1 MVSSGRQAIAS
12 ILLILGIAVYSQAQT
27 NPPKEPTASI
37 SGKVTIKG
45 KAAPGILVI
54 ASDPDFYNPWAK
66 ARYRA
71 TTDSSGNYTLANL
84 PAGKYRV
91 APYAMAYAVENEEG
105 STLTIAEGETIEN
118 INFVL
123 IRGGVITGKI
133 TDSDD
138 QPVIEQF
145 VNLTLLNDQR
155 QMVRTN
161 ELSSNRYTSDD
172 RGIYR
177 LFGLRPGKYKVY
189 VDDGYPRVLGTFH
202 PSTTDESKAT
212 VIEVSEGSEIK
223 DVDIVL
229 AKRVSSGF
237 KVTGQVIDGET
248 GKPVGNISYGVSQS
262 FDDGGTSTSGGN
274 RTNANGDFTLENL
287 SPGKYAVFVEP
298 HFETEVR
305 ADPVAFEVTDRDI
318 TGLVVKTKRGA
329 MLSGVVVLDGF
340 DEAARK
346 KLGQL
351 RIHAYVEA
359 ADPHSNYANGATV
372 QPDGSFAIKGLRS
385 GTARLSVS
393 SMAGPSKGLAII
405 RVERD
410 GVVQPSGIDIKDT
423 EHVTGVRLTLKQ
435 FTGAIRGEVKVED
448 GELPPFSQLT
458 LSVSFLDGTP
468 TRVYG
473 SDPIDSRGRFLLEGL
488 APGRYEVRVNLV
500 VAGRWQKPSSGSKK
514 EVLVADNTV
523 SEVVLTVKGK
533 PDTDDDDDP

>member
-12 ILLILGIAVYSQAQT
+12 ILLILGIAVNSQAQT
-27 NPPKEPTASI
+27 NPPKEPTGSI

-45 KAAPGILVI
+45 KGAPGIKVI

-71 TTDSSGNYTLANL
+71 TTDSSGNYTLSNM

-91 APYAMAYAVENEEG
+91 SPYAMAYAVDGEEG

-123 IRGGVITGKI
+123 MRGGVITGKI

-138 QPVIEQF
+138 QPVVEQA
-145 VNLTLLNDQR
+145 VTVAMLNDQNH
-155 QMVRTN
+155 MVRTN
-161 ELSSNRYTSDD
+161 ELSNNRYTSDD

-189 VDDGYPRVLGTFH
+189 VDDGTPRVLGTFY

-223 DVDIVL
+223 GIDIVL
-229 AKRVSSGF
+229 AKRVSGGF
-237 KVTGQVIDGET
+237 QVTGQIIDGET
-248 GKPVGNISYGVSQS
+248 GKPVGNISYGMTQK
-262 FDDGGTSTSGGN
+262 FDDGGSSTSGGN
-274 RTNANGDFTLENL
+274 RTNANGDFRLENL
-287 SPGKYAVFVEP
+287 VPGKYAIFVEP
-298 HFETEVR
+298 RFETEVR
-305 ADPVAFEVTDRDI
+305 ADPVEFEVTDRDI

-329 MLSGVVVLDGF
+329 TLSGVVVLDGF
-340 DEAARK
+340 DEATRK

-359 ADPHSNYANGATV
+359 VERHNAYGSGATV
-372 QPDGSFAIKGLRS
+372 QPDGSFAIKGLQS

-393 SMAGPSKGLAII
+393 SMAGPSKGLEII

-410 GVVQPSGIDIKDT
+410 GVVQPSGVDIKDT
-423 EHVTGVRLTLKQ
+423 EHVTGLRLTLKQ

-448 GELPPFSQLT
+448 GELPPYSQLT

-468 TRVYG
+468 TRGYG
-473 SDPIDSRGRFLLEGL
+473 SEQIDSRGRFLLEGL

-514 EVLVADNTV
+514 EVPVADNTV
-523 SEVVLTVKGK
+523 SDVVLTVKVK
-533 PDTDDDDDP
+533 PDTDEDDDP